1 MSNSV
6 GEMDNTDCI
15 LCFGYNPAAS
25 HPIVAK
31 HVIRAREN
39 GAKIIVVD
47 PRVIETARIAD
58 MHLQIKNGSNMWLVN
73 ALANVMITDGMLDE
87 DYVQNRV
94 DGWEEYKKTVLEY
107 TPEIAAEHVGV
118 PAEVIREA
126 AHMYGESKTSTILW
140 GMGVTQWGEGV
151 NVVKGLA
158 SLALITG
165 NIGKPNVGCDPVR
178 GQNNV
183 QGSCDIGCLPNIF
196 PGYQS
201 VLDKDIVAKFARR
214 WGITPDDMSDHI
226 GYFLT
231 DLPHLVQEGKV
242 RAFWC
247 MGEDPAHTEP
257 DLSEEREMLE
267 TVEFMISSDIFMT
280 ETARYAHVIFPASSW
295 GEHDCVFSSCD
306 RGFQRSYAALPPYG
320 DSKHDW
326 QIISEVATAM
336 GYPMHYNNTNE
347 IWDELRELCPK
358 YWGATYE
365 KMEGLGMVRWP
376 CTSTD
381 PNDMGASYLFP
392 DKVFATNNGKGKLF
406 ATKPIPPFEQT
417 DDEYPLVLCTVREV
431 GHYSCRSMTGNCR
444 ALTDLADEPGYMT
457 INPVDAKARGISQ
470 EELLWAWSR
479 RGKILVRADVSER
492 ANVGAVYMSY
502 QWWVGACN
510 ELTIHHVS
518 EGAKTPEFKHC
529 AIQVERIPDQT
540 WAERY
545 LAESYAVIKERLAK
559 AAAAQDYEQIE
570 QISAEDPD
578 AAQIAGFM
586 KRATV
591 PNAAPTLVS
600 QQASPR
606 GKQKAGSKYFQ

>member
-6 GEMDNTDCI
+6 AEMEDTDLLFI
-15 LCFGYNPAAS
+15 FGYNPAAS

-31 HVIRAREN
+31 RIVAAREK
-39 GAKIIVVD
+39 GAEIIVID

-73 ALANVMITDGMLDE
+73 AIANVIITEDLIDK
-87 DYVQNRV
+87 DYVENRV
-94 DGWEEYKKTVLEY
+94 DNYESYKETVMKY
-107 TPEIAAEHVGV
+107 TPEYVEDHVGV
-118 PAEVIREA
+118 PAEIIRKA
-126 AHMYGESKTSTILW
+126 ARKYATAPTATILW

-165 NIGKPNVGCDPVR
+165 NIGKPNVGVNPVR

-201 VLDKDIVAKFARR
+201 VLDKEVVAKFAKR
-214 WGITPDDMSDHI
+214 WGRDPEWMSDHV

-231 DLPHLVQEGKV
+231 DLPHLVEEGKV

-257 DLSEEREMLE
+257 DLSEERHMLE

-280 ETARYAHVIFPASSW
+280 ETATYAHVVFPASSW
-295 GEHDCVFSSCD
+295 GEHECVFSSCD

-326 QIISEVATAM
+326 EIISLVATAM
-336 GYPMHYNNTNE
+336 GYPMHYNDTKE

-358 YWGATYE
+358 FYGATYE

-376 CTSTD
+376 CYTLDD
-381 PNDMGASYLFP
+381 PGTRYLFA
-392 DKVFATNNGKGKLF
+392 DKVFATKNGKGQLF
-406 ATKPIPPFEQT
+406 ATEPIPPFEQP
-417 DDEYPLVLCTVREV
+417 DDEYPLILCTIREV

-457 INPVDAKARGISQ
+457 INPKDAAERGIQ
-470 EELLWAWSR
+470 QDELMWAYSR

-492 ANVGAVYMSY
+492 ANPGATYMSY

-529 AIQVERIPDQT
+529 AIQVEAIPDQV

-545 LAESYAVIKERLAK
+545 LAETYAMIKDKLSHYASVQDRAELEHDSEV
-559 AAAAQDYEQIE
+559 AASISGFMNQAAQPLDPVLAGHMGTEDAEETQLVG
-570 QISAEDPD
+570 SA
-578 AAQIAGFM
+578 
-586 KRATV
+586 R
-591 PNAAPTLVS
+591 
-600 QQASPR
+600 
-606 GKQKAGSKYFQ
+606 GSKYF

>member
-6 GEMDNTDCI
+6 GEIDHTDCLLI
-15 LCFGYNPAAS
+15 FGYNPAAS

-31 HVIRAREN
+31 HVVAAKAN

-58 MHLQIKNGSNMWLVN
+58 MHLQLKNGSNMWLVN
-73 ALANVMITDGMLDE
+73 AFANVMITEGMLDD

-94 DGWEEYKKTVLEY
+94 DHWEEYKAEILKY
-107 TPEIAAEHVGV
+107 TPEVAAEHTGID
-118 PAEVIREA
+118 AETIRKA
-126 AHMYGESKTSTILW
+126 AHMYGEAKTATILW

-158 SLALITG
+158 SLAVITG
-165 NIGKPNVGCDPVR
+165 NIGRPNTGTNPVR

-201 VLDKDIVAKFARR
+201 VLDPDVVAKFAKR
-214 WGITPDDMSDHI
+214 WGKKPEEMSDHV

-231 DLPHLVQEGKV
+231 DLPHLVKEGKV

-267 TVEFMISSDIFMT
+267 NIEFMVSSDIFMT
-280 ETARYAHVIFPASSW
+280 ETATYADVIFPASSW
-295 GEHDCVFSSCD
+295 GEHECVFSSCD
-306 RGFQRSYAALPPYG
+306 RGFQRSYAALPPFG

-336 GYPMHYNNTNE
+336 GYPMHYNNTKE

-358 YWGATYE
+358 FAGATYE
-365 KMEGLGMVRWP
+365 KMEDLGMVRWP
-376 CTSTD
+376 CPTEDHPGTQ
-381 PNDMGASYLFP
+381 YLFA
-392 DKVFATNNGKGKLF
+392 DKVFATKNGKAQLF
-406 ATKPIPPFEQT
+406 VAEPIPPFEKP
-417 DDEYPLVLCTVREV
+417 DETYPLVLCTVREV

-457 INPVDAKARGISQ
+457 INPVDAQARGISQ
-470 EELLWAWSR
+470 NQLMWAYSR
-479 RGKILVRADVSER
+479 RGKILVRAEVSDR
-492 ANVGAVYMSY
+492 ANPGAVYMSY

-529 AIQVERIPDQT
+529 AIQVEAIPDQV

-545 LAESYAVIKERLAK
+545 LAESYAKVKERLSR
-559 AAAAQDYEQIE
+559 AASAQDRDELVAQSPE
-570 QISAEDPD
+570 

-586 KRATV
+586 GQATQEQCS
-591 PNAAPTLVS
+591 ATSCTPTAV
-600 QQASPR
+600 
-606 GKQKAGSKYFQ
+606 